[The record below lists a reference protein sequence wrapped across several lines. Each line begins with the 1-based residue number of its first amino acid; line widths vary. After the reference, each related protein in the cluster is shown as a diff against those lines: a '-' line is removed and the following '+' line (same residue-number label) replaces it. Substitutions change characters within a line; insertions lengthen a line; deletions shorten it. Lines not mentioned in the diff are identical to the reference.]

1 MGNAAIPAP
10 GSDPREGLPG
20 EDDTQ
25 AVDRLLTQLTR
36 FLLRNSAEGA
46 FELRYTV
53 RSVGAAYGAQAD
65 LLAITEGAVLS
76 VAHRG
81 GSRYTATVHVT
92 PELARLD
99 LVSRGKDLVHR
110 MISGTLPATAGEQ
123 ELTRLEHQP
132 QPYPWW
138 LRLLGVIL
146 FAAGFAPSAQATWH
160 ELLSSLLLG
169 AIMGVLF
176 IGVEHTPGLRPL
188 LPIVG
193 PIVIGTVAFRVLHAH
208 LAPGGPVIVMIPA
221 LFVLI
226 PGDFLCAATVE
237 IAVGQITPGAVRLA
251 QAAFTLV
258 ELAAGVAIAADIS
271 NVGTRSLFESS
282 VPLSLPHWLVALS
295 WIPFSLGLVW
305 TFSARMR
312 DLIWILLFVYLA
324 WGTQLAATK
333 LVGPVAGTFIAGTV
347 LALAAGLLAR
357 SPSRP
362 PRIVVILGGFFA
374 LTVGALALRG
384 LAVIDGGQHVQGFND
399 LRDAVAQTAALTFGL
414 VVGSVA
420 ATARAR
426 RPGSPQILS

>member
-1 MGNAAIPAP
+1 MGNAETSAP
-10 GSDPREGLPG
+10 PEA
-20 EDDTQ
+20 DDH

-53 RSVGAAYGAQAD
+53 RSVGAAYGARAD

-76 VAHRG
+76 VAHPG

-99 LVSRGKDLVHR
+99 LVSQGKGLVHR
-110 MISGTLPATAGEQ
+110 MTSGTVTAAAGEQ
-123 ELTRLEHQP
+123 ELARLQRQP
-132 QPYPWW
+132 PPYPPW
-138 LRLLGVIL
+138 LRLLGVVL
-146 FAAGFAPSAQATWH
+146 FAAGFAPSAQATWR
-160 ELLSSLLLG
+160 ELESSLILG

-176 IGVEHTPGLRPL
+176 VGVEYAPRARPL
-188 LPIVG
+188 LPILG
-193 PIVIGTVAFRVLHAH
+193 PIVIGTIAFKVLHAH
-208 LAPGGPVIVMIPA
+208 LDPGGPVIVMIPA

-271 NVGTRSLFESS
+271 GVGTRSLFESS
-282 VPLSLPHWLVALS
+282 VPSSLPYWLVALS

-305 TFSARMR
+305 TFSAPMR
-312 DLIWILLFVYLA
+312 DLIWVLLFVYLA
-324 WGTQLAATK
+324 WGTQLAGTK

-362 PRIVVILGGFFA
+362 PRIIVILGGFFA

-420 ATARAR
+420 AAARLG
-426 RPGSPQILS
+426 RPQPGQLSQ

>member
-1 MGNAAIPAP
+1 MADVVSPGPGVDPAA
-10 GSDPREGLPG
+10 
-20 EDDTQ
+20 

-46 FELRYTV
+46 FELRDTV
-53 RSVGAAYGAQAD
+53 REVGAAYGARAD
-65 LLAITEGAVLS
+65 VLAITEGAVLS
-76 VAHRG
+76 VDHPSGAQ
-81 GSRYTATVHVT
+81 YTATVHVA

-99 LVSRGKDLVHR
+99 LVTEAKRLVNR
-110 MISGTLPATAGEQ
+110 MVSGTLSAELGEH
-123 ELTRLEHQP
+123 ELTQLEQRP
-132 QPYPWW
+132 QPYPAW
-138 LRLLGVIL
+138 LRLLGVVL
-146 FAAGFAPSAQATWH
+146 FAAGFAPSAQATWR

-169 AIMGVLF
+169 AVMGLLF
-176 IGVEHTPGLRPL
+176 IGVEQVPRLRPL

-193 PIVIGTVAFRVLHAH
+193 PIVVGIVAFRVLHAH
-208 LAPGGPVIVMIPA
+208 HAPGGPVILMVPA

-282 VPLSLPHWLVALS
+282 VPPELPYWLVALS
-295 WIPFSLGLVW
+295 WIPFSVGLVW
-305 TFSARMR
+305 TFSARLR
-312 DLIWILLFVYLA
+312 DLGWILLFVYLA
-324 WGTQLAATK
+324 WGSQEGATR
-333 LVGPVAGTFIAGTV
+333 LVGPVAGTFLAGTV

-357 SPSRP
+357 SLARP

-384 LAVIDGGQHVQGFND
+384 LAVIDGGQRVQGFND
-399 LRDAVAQTAALTFGL
+399 LRDAVAQTAALTLGL

-420 ATARAR
+420 AAAPLPRIRAR
-426 RPGSPQILS
+426 SPVS